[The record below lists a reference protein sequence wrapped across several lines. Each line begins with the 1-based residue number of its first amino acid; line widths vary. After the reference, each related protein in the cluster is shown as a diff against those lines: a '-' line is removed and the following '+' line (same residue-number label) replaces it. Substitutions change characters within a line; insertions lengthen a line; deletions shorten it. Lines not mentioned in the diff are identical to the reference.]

1 MSETNDPNAAPQ
13 PPINPAGTSSAP
25 PPPPGYVPA
34 VYVQQPSASGG
45 MNKILIYIL
54 FVLLL
59 VSVTLNVYLRGP
71 IYTIAKVLT
80 ETGPSEKPYA
90 AQVSDELSEDRVAV
104 VVVSGT
110 IDGPTAEYCRLAF
123 DKLTQNPPKAVVLR
137 VESGG
142 GGVTASDQIWH
153 YIKNFRAEHPDIPVV
168 ASFGHVAASGG
179 YYIAMPCDYIFHEA
193 TGITGS
199 IGVLAQIPALGGFIK
214 QHGIEMNMVI
224 ATRSQEKDDA
234 NNLFVEW
241 YDEQGELTDAGQ
253 EAVTVLTNLVDRSY
267 DTFFGVVKEGRT
279 RMDSSITEEQL
290 REVAT
295 GAIFYGEEAK
305 AAGLV
310 DQTGYLDEAIAY
322 AASQAG
328 MSGDPEV
335 TVMREPVPSQLQQ
348 MLGLSQREDGLDLG
362 NITSDD
368 LRELLEETTA
378 VRLEY
383 RWASP

>member
-90 AQVSDELSEDRVAV
+90 AQVSDPESEDRVAV

-153 YIKNFRAEHPDIPVV
+153 YINNFKAEHPDVPVV
-168 ASFGHVAASGG
+168 ASFGTVAASGG
-179 YYIAMPCDYIFHEA
+179 YYIAMPCDYIFHER

-199 IGVLAQIPALGGFIK
+199 IGVLAQVPAFGGLIEK
-214 QHGIEMNMVI
+214 HGVEMNMVI
-224 ATRSQEKDDA
+224 AQESPEKDDA
-234 NNLFVEW
+234 NNLFIEW
-241 YDEQGELTDAGQ
+241 YDDEGNLTPEGD
-253 EAVTVLTNLVDRSY
+253 EAVAVLSNLVNDAY
-267 DTFFGVVKEGRT
+267 ETFFEVVKNGRT
-279 RMDSSITEEQL
+279 SMDASITEADM
-290 REVAT
+290 RAAAT
-295 GAIFYGEEAK
+295 GAIFIGEEALDAK
-305 AAGLV
+305 LV
-310 DQTGYLDEAIAY
+310 DQIGYLDEAIAY
-322 AASQAG
+322 AWSQAK

-335 TVMREPVPSQLQQ
+335 TVMREPEGFGIR
-348 MLGLSQREDGLDLG
+348 MLLGEREGADMTNLTGE
-362 NITSDD
+362 D
-368 LRELLEETTA
+368 LRDLINDYAA